1 MKAQIKK
8 PVITWRAQIIDE
20 AVNINKI
27 NPDTQMHIIEVITKA
42 WTHLQYYGK
51 SIKCK
56 KFNIIELN
64 NQIAG
69 YPSRLN
75 HNCNKIDF
83 SY

>member
-1 MKAQIKK
+1 
-8 PVITWRAQIIDE
+8 
-20 AVNINKI
+20 
-27 NPDTQMHIIEVITKA
+27 MHIIEVITKA